1 MFKIRKYAP
10 NPEFCAMLL
19 HTTGLI
25 YIKDRKLL
33 LAFSNNKQ
41 CYYLP
46 GGKIDPG
53 ETAIDSLR
61 REAEEELSVSLKEE
75 DLIYYTHVTAPAFG
89 EVGGVIMEQE
99 CFLSMA
105 NLDPQ
110 PSGEIGGLAYFTLTE
125 YLLQP
130 HIAPGAVRVLEQ
142 LTAEGRIDY

>member
-10 NPEFCAMLL
+10 NPEFCAMQL

-25 YIKDRKLL
+25 FIKDRKLL

-61 REAEEELSVSLKEE
+61 REAEEELSVSLKAE

-89 EVGGVIMEQE
+89 EVSGVIMEQE
-99 CFLSMA
+99 CFLSLSE
-105 NLDPQ
+105 LDPQ
-110 PSGEIGGLAYFTLTE
+110 PTGEIGGLAYFTLNE

-130 HIAPGAVRVLEQ
+130 HIAPGTVTVLEQ
-142 LTAEGRIDY
+142 LTVEGRIEY